1 MPFYFRKS
9 VSAGPFRFNFSRG
22 GVGMSVGVKGL
33 RVGTGPR
40 GHYIHA
46 GYGGVYYRSSIS
58 PAGQKEQKIVP
69 PSDRP
74 QTTVDGVEMVEIESG
89 SVLQMRAANFAEILN
104 DLNIKASKLPLSRI
118 VAWVGVAFGF
128 VLLAVNSVSAIATW
142 IVTIPAWIAARWLD
156 SYRRKTVLFYEL
168 ESDAAKAY
176 ERLTEAFDLLIGCA
190 GKWHIRS
197 GGTVRDLT
205 TWKRNAGATHIVD
218 KKPTTL
224 DFSLPLTVAS
234 NITPPC
240 AHVGDQVLYFLPDVV
255 LVIHGKEIGA
265 IDYNDLK
272 LHWQESNFIEEGSV
286 PADAKI
292 VGQTWK
298 HPNKSGGPDRRYR
311 DNWQIPICRYEA
323 LHLSSASG
331 LNELLEFSR
340 TTVCAPLAT
349 AVRGLATINGPCVVP
364 DRLLPA
370 E

>member
-9 VSAGPFRFNFSRG
+9 VSAGPFRFSFSRG

-33 RVGTGPR
+33 RIGAGPR
-40 GHYIHA
+40 GNYIHA
-46 GYGGVYYRSSIS
+46 GFGGVYYRSSIR
-58 PAGQKEQKIVP
+58 PAGQKEQSLDQPIATPK
-69 PSDRP
+69 
-74 QTTVDGVEMVEIESG
+74 TTIDGVEMVEIESG
-89 SVLQMRAANFAEILN
+89 SVLQMRSANFADILD

-118 VAWVGVAFGF
+118 IAWTGIALGFG
-128 VLLAVNSVSAIATW
+128 LLAVNSTAAIATW
-142 IVTIPAWIAARWLD
+142 TVTIPAWIVARWLD

-197 GGTVRDLT
+197 GGAVRNLT

-218 KKPTTL
+218 KKPTRL

-255 LVIHGKEIGA
+255 LVAHGKKIGA

-286 PADAKI
+286 PSDAKV

-298 HPNKSGGPDRRYR
+298 HPNKSGGPDRRYK

-323 LHLSSASG
+323 LHLSSNSG
-331 LNELLEFSR
+331 LNELLEFSKA
-340 TTVCAPLAT
+340 TVCAPLAT
-349 AVRGLATINGPCVVP
+349 AVRGLAVINGQSAVP
-364 DRLLPA
+364 NSLQPA